1 MVGATVRQT
10 LGIDVL
16 VAPYLVVGGTDA
28 KYYSGRSDTV
38 FRFLP
43 VLASEG
49 VLEMVHGTNERLSL
63 ESLEIA
69 VRYFIQLIR
78 NTDQLP

>member
-1 MVGATVRQT
+1 MGRSLLEVLPGN
-10 LGIDVL
+10 VL
-16 VAPYLVVGGTDA
+16 VAPYLVTAGTDA
-28 KYYSGRSDTV
+28 RFYADRSEAV

-43 VLASEG
+43 VLAG
-49 VLEMVHGTNERLSL
+49 PDVLSRVHGTNERVSV